1 MFVTLTNLDDATGNM
16 IKQQQRMLLEFAGF
30 GLLLIVVVN
39 LIVRGL
45 LKEFYD
51 VLCEM
56 RQIDNGTTKI
66 KVCYSAE
73 EMREMSYGINGM
85 LERIQK
91 QNEES
96 IKREAALKDTAI
108 RAMQNQINAHF
119 IYNVLESIKMMAE
132 IKEEYTISD
141 AVTALGEMLHYNMR
155 WNKFLVT
162 VQDEMNY
169 IQNYV
174 ELMNLRYD
182 FTITLSVQM
191 PENLYR
197 QDIPK
202 MSLQPIV
209 ENAVKYGFCD
219 IFEGGLI
226 RISVTEQAG
235 QLTFSVYNNG
245 TPMEEQ
251 MAEKL
256 NGLSEIPVSKMK
268 DSFEE
273 KKHGYGVINIITRLR
288 LKYGEDVRFFYE
300 SDTNGTVCVI
310 QIPDDGKE
318 NSEQ

>member
-1 MFVTLTNLDDATGNM
+1 MIDRKNVAIVLRKVDKLNGMFVTLTNLDDATGNM

-119 IYNVLESIKMMAE
+119 IYNVLESIKS
-132 IKEEYTISD
+132 IRFP
-141 AVTALGEMLHYNMR
+141 MR
-155 WNKFLVT
+155 
-162 VQDEMNY
+162 
-169 IQNYV
+169 
-174 ELMNLRYD
+174 
-182 FTITLSVQM
+182 
-191 PENLYR
+191 
-197 QDIPK
+197 
-202 MSLQPIV
+202 
-209 ENAVKYGFCD
+209 
-219 IFEGGLI
+219 
-226 RISVTEQAG
+226 
-235 QLTFSVYNNG
+235 
-245 TPMEEQ
+245 
-251 MAEKL
+251 
-256 NGLSEIPVSKMK
+256 
-268 DSFEE
+268 
-273 KKHGYGVINIITRLR
+273 
-288 LKYGEDVRFFYE
+288 
-300 SDTNGTVCVI
+300 
-310 QIPDDGKE
+310 
-318 NSEQ
+318 

>member
-1 MFVTLTNLDDATGNM
+1 M
-16 IKQQQRMLLEFAGF
+16 IQSLRAKDQFTYRIEKDPGTECFQVIK
-30 GLLLIVVVN
+30 LIV
-39 LIVRGL
+39 
-45 LKEFYD
+45 
-51 VLCEM
+51 
-56 RQIDNGTTKI
+56 
-66 KVCYSAE
+66 
-73 EMREMSYGINGM
+73 
-85 LERIQK
+85 
-91 QNEES
+91 
-96 IKREAALKDTAI
+96 
-108 RAMQNQINAHF
+108 
-119 IYNVLESIKMMAE
+119 
-132 IKEEYTISD
+132 
-141 AVTALGEMLHYNMR
+141 
-155 WNKFLVT
+155 
-162 VQDEMNY
+162 
-169 IQNYV
+169 
-174 ELMNLRYD
+174 
-182 FTITLSVQM
+182 
-191 PENLYR
+191 
-197 QDIPK
+197 
-202 MSLQPIV
+202 QPIV

-268 DSFEE
+268 DSFED